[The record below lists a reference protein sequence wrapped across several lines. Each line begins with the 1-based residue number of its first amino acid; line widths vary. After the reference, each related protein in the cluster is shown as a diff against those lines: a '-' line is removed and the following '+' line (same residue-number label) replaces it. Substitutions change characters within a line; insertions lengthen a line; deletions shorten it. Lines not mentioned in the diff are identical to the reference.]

1 MFDLGWFE
9 LAIVGALLLV
19 VVGPK
24 DLPRVLRAVGVWT
37 GKARRMARDFQRALD
52 DYAKEAELDG
62 VKKAVEAPGRAR
74 KAVTGA
80 LDPGG
85 GLKKQLAEAGS
96 GLRDHLQ
103 DAGEA
108 ARPETT
114 AKTGAS
120 DGGKADSAS

>member
-85 GLKKQLAEAGS
+85 GLKKQLVEAGS
-96 GLRDHLQ
+96 GLRDRLK

-108 ARPETT
+108 ARTETA

>member
-108 ARPETT
+108 ARPETM

-120 DGGKADSAS
+120 DGSKADSAS

>member
-74 KAVTGA
+74 KVVTGA

-85 GLKKQLAEAGS
+85 GLKKQLAETGS
-96 GLRDHLQ
+96 GLRDHLK

-108 ARPETT
+108 AKPETT
-114 AKTGAS
+114 AKAGAG

>member
-103 DAGEA
+103 DTGEA